1 MRTYH
6 VGILGSGVIS
16 RTYLADIQKFY
27 HELQVTACADLDRA
41 RAQALA
47 LPLCGGYAFLG
58 AVLLFQHYF
67 VGPVYVVYR

>member
-27 HELQVTACADLDRA
+27 HELQVTACADLDPG

-47 LPLCGGYAFLG
+47 ASSASP
-58 AVLLFQHYF
+58 
-67 VGPVYVVYR
+67 

>member
-27 HELQVTACADLDRA
+27 HELQVTACADLDPG

-47 LPLCGGYAFLG
+47 ASSASPKPVRQNSCSGMTPLTSSST
-58 AVLLFQHYF
+58 
-67 VGPVYVVYR
+67 